1 MASYKITGVEPRPD
15 ALVKLD
21 VWVFLTG
28 ADTGNNA
35 ESVGHFDVILRAADV
50 LAAFALPTTQER
62 NVAMIALFE
71 SDARISGVVLAEEAA
86 AAMDGV
92 YNWPVVVEL

>member
-1 MASYKITGVEPRPD
+1 MAASYKITGVEPRPD

-35 ESVGHFDVILRAADV
+35 ESVGHFDVVLKAADV
-50 LAAFALPTTQER
+50 LSAFALPAQQR
-62 NVAMIALFE
+62 DAAMIVLFE
-71 SDARISGVVLAEEAA
+71 SDPRISGVVLAEEAA